1 MKIAVSGKGGVG
13 KTTVAGTMARILA
26 RRGLKVLAID
36 ADPNTNLALTLG
48 IPPKEAEKITPISED
63 VDLIEGKT
71 GVRPEAYGGVFR
83 LSFRVD
89 DIVERFSLR
98 GPDGVGLLVV
108 GTVRAGGQGCMCPAN
123 ALVRSLLRYLLTRRD
138 EVVVVD
144 LEAGIE
150 HLGRGTARHVDG
162 MLVVVEPSVKSLE
175 TAKRVDRLAKDL
187 GIERVLVVGNKV
199 ATPYDREIIE
209 RFCRE
214 SGIPL
219 LAMIP
224 YDGAIK
230 EADAE
235 GRAPIDAA
243 PDSPGMV
250 SIRGICDALMSDKVK
265 VL

>member
-26 RRGLKVLAID
+26 RRGFRVLAID

-48 IPPKEAEKITPISED
+48 IPLSEAEKVAPISD
-63 VDLIEGKT
+63 NADLIERKT
-71 GVRPEAYGGVFR
+71 GVRPESYGGVFR

-89 DIVERFSLR
+89 DIVERFCLR
-98 GPDGVGLLVV
+98 GPEGVGLLVV

-144 LEAGIE
+144 MEAGIE
-150 HLGRGTARHVDG
+150 HLGRGTARHVDA

-175 TAKRVDRLAKDL
+175 TAKRVDRLATEL
-187 GIERVLVVGNKV
+187 GVERVLVVGNKV
-199 ATPYDREIIE
+199 TTPSDRRMIE
-209 RFCRE
+209 RFCHE

-224 YDGAIK
+224 YDEAIR
-230 EADAE
+230 EADAQ
-235 GRAPIDAA
+235 GRAPIDDA
-243 PDSPGMV
+243 PDSPGMA
-250 SIRGICDALMSDKVK
+250 SIREICDALIV
-265 VL
+265 